1 MTARVLLFVQRPDD
15 ARPKCAG
22 GTSVDP
28 YGPLSFHGGPLTKLA
43 GGRWGSSVQAIA
55 QRRAARWWLVECENA
70 DAGRAIISRGSLI
83 VSKHERCDC
92 GHCRCE
98 HDAGY
103 GACCAPRD
111 HGTQT
116 CRCVRYTWPG
126 PGASM
131 SEDHAGRILASGGA
145 NK

>member
-1 MTARVLLFVQRPDD
+1 MTARVLLFVQGPDD

-70 DAGRAIISRGSLI
+70 DAGRAIIAERGNMNGQMESDLRG
-83 VSKHERCDC
+83 E
-92 GHCRCE
+92 CE
-98 HDAGY
+98 GPAYDN
-103 GACCAPRD
+103 
-111 HGTQT
+111 
-116 CRCVRYTWPG
+116 RYP
-126 PGASM
+126 
-131 SEDHAGRILASGGA
+131 EAGRILASGGA
-145 NK
+145 NKEVAR